1 MDTATVCDTTTCQG
15 VTMLVIRPH
24 PDDESSATGGM
35 LAHYH
40 ERGVRTGVVVC
51 TGGEEGE
58 IRDPDLARHH
68 GVLLQCLEPFSIVWT
83 VRTDFGVRQHGSRT
97 PWQRTVHPRA
107 THSRVAVCYQSCDS
121 FGNNTVVWGV
131 Y

>member
-1 MDTATVCDTTTCQG
+1 
-15 VTMLVIRPH
+15 MLVIRPH

-58 IRDPDLARHH
+58 IRDPDLDPVADVARLRDIRERELRHAS
-68 GVLLQCLEPFSIVWT
+68 VFS
-83 VRTDFGVRQHGSRT
+83 G
-97 PWQRTVHPRA
+97 
-107 THSRVAVCYQSCDS
+107 
-121 FGNNTVVWGV
+121 
-131 Y
+131 